1 MPFHRGSISCGTAP
15 SCSATVVAV
24 TYTANNQLQSNIVTG
39 STPSTP
45 FSFPN
50 EGVYILSRNRALQ
63 IAGPPCDRRHC
74 NFRQICLCDADR
86 SSNIIIERSLSQ
98 LSRQTGP
105 SHDCL
110 VSCMHLYEA
119 TEVAYMAGMSIFA
132 VPRTLT
138 WASSFG
144 YYAFRYDT
152 DLEENCAL
160 FSFDLSVSLK
170 ASKVGSQLWLGYMV
184 DGWRAFLNR
193 GSYKPDC
200 FITSIPDS
208 GDDSGYD
215 SASDADWDDF
225 DIPLEGRDSKDEEEE
240 SDDFDLIDDLIEEE
254 FPHLRKTYSRNQ
266 GHASSVEDV
275 DIYYDAPVPVIIP
288 PKNMVIGRAL
298 VR

>member
-1 MPFHRGSISCGTAP
+1 MPFHRDSISCKTVP

-24 TYTANNQLQSNIVTG
+24 TYTANNQLQSTIVTG
-39 STPSTP
+39 PTPSTP

-50 EGVYILSRNRALQ
+50 EGVYILYRSRALQ
-63 IAGPPCDRRHC
+63 IAGHPCDHRHC

-86 SSNIIIERSLSQ
+86 SSNIIIEQSLSQ

-105 SHDCL
+105 
-110 VSCMHLYEA
+110 
-119 TEVAYMAGMSIFA
+119 
-132 VPRTLT
+132 LT
-138 WASSFG
+138 RASSFG

-160 FSFDLSVSLK
+160 FSFDLSISLK

-193 GSYKPDC
+193 GGYKPDC
-200 FITSIPDS
+200 FSTLIPDS

-215 SASDADWDDF
+215 SASDADWDDC
-225 DIPLEGRDSKDEEEE
+225 DIALGDRDSEDGEEE

-254 FPHLRKTYSRNQ
+254 FPHLRKTYSRNR
-266 GHASSVEDV
+266 GHESSIEDV
-275 DIYYDAPVPVIIP
+275 DICYDAPVPVIIP
-288 PKNMVIGRAL
+288 PKKMVVGRAL
-298 VR
+298 VG